1 MNTNININI
10 NNARLNEMKACY
22 ERAYNDIYTFSTSYA
37 DNTISL
43 VPYMNSDN
51 PVRNDIM
58 KYDSLREA
66 LKRVCELPDTI
77 QTVKQAIDLI
87 DKLIAHYNLDEE
99 VAVFTPNDD
108 DYGALMNCL
117 DIHPDYSVYNVTPLG
132 EVSILYYEDRISAIL
147 IDNADVDDIL
157 GAMMDLNWAL
167 KRMKRS

>member
-1 MNTNININI
+1 MNTNINI

-58 KYDSLREA
+58 KYDSLRKA

-77 QTVKQAIDLI
+77 QTVKQAIDLV
-87 DKLIAHYNLDEE
+87 DKLIAHYDLDEE
-99 VAVFTPNDD
+99 IGVHTQDSD
-108 DYGALMNCL
+108 DYDALLNQLTLNPC
-117 DIHPDYSVYNVTPLG
+117 YSEQRVTPLG
-132 EVSILYYEDRISAIL
+132 EVSILYYEDKISAIL
-147 IDNADVDDIL
+147 IDDASVDDIL
-157 GAMMDLNWAL
+157 GVMMDLNWAL
-167 KRMKRS
+167 KINKRS